1 MKALKI
7 VLIVI
12 GSLIALFVITFG
24 IYLLLN
30 IQGKAESFEVG
41 NPELEQKV
49 LIASQGSDFKNVLV
63 DSLTTHLKEKPLYIK
78 VVDVSA
84 LGNVNEEEW
93 DALVLIHACQQYKIN
108 PDVKKYLDKA
118 KNLSKVILVI
128 TSGSGEWKTDEY
140 EVDIFTSASKL
151 NELNSLVS
159 SILDKIKT
167 ILEDED

>member
-12 GSLIALFVITFG
+12 GSFIGLFIIFFG

-30 IQGKAESFEVG
+30 IQGEAESFEVG
-41 NPELEQKV
+41 SPKLDQKV
-49 LIASQGSDFKNVLV
+49 LIASQASDFKNALV
-63 DSLTTHLKEKPLYIK
+63 DSLITHLEEKPLYIK

-84 LGNVNEEEW
+84 LGDVNEEEW
-93 DALVLIHACQQYKIN
+93 NSLVLINTCQQYKLH

-140 EVDIFTSASKL
+140 DADIFTSTSKMY
-151 NELNSLVS
+151 ELKPLVS
-159 SILDKIKT
+159 SILTLVKT
-167 ILEDED
+167 ILED